1 MKVAAGP
8 KGEIRLRITDDPP
21 ENGCK
26 PAVDYLFRSAALHFP
41 GRAVAAI
48 LTGMGNDGTAGLRL
62 LKRGGCFSIAQDE
75 ASCVVFGMPKEAI
88 AGRSGR
94 YRGAARPIGAG
105 HRPLGARGSGVI
117 KLQPEEHKSLAQY
130 IYSLCAIAL
139 DESKAYL
146 IEGRLA
152 RLVEETGCGSYGG
165 LVERAKSDS
174 SRALERRIVD
184 AITTNET
191 LVLSRHLALRSVASQ
206 DRSGIDRPPRATGAA
221 RIRIWSAA
229 CSTGQE
235 IYSIAILLKELL
247 GDPDRYGVR
256 LLGTDI
262 SDDAVARASRGLFS
276 PVEISRGLSE
286 AQRDK
291 YFTPVGGGWQ
301 IRDEIRAMASF
312 KKLNLMADFS
322 ALGRFDV
329 IFCRNVAIYFTE
341 RRQGSRC
348 SGEWNGRWS
357 RRATW

>member
-1 MKVAAGP
+1 M
-8 KGEIRLRITDDPP
+8 IR
-21 ENGCK
+21 
-26 PAVDYLFRSAALHFP
+26 
-41 GRAVAAI
+41 
-48 LTGMGNDGTAGLRL
+48 
-62 LKRGGCFSIAQDE
+62 
-75 ASCVVFGMPKEAI
+75 
-88 AGRSGR
+88 
-94 YRGAARPIGAG
+94 
-105 HRPLGARGSGVI
+105 
-117 KLQPEEHKSLAQY
+117 LQPEEHKSLAQY
-130 IYSLCAIAL
+130 VYSLCAITL

-152 RLVEETGCGSYGG
+152 RLVEETQCGSYSG
-165 LVERAKSDS
+165 LLQRARSDS

-191 LVLSRHLALRSVASQ
+191 LFFRDTAPFDLLRHKIVPEL
-206 DRSGIDRPPRATGAA
+206 IDRRTRAGAA

-235 IYSIAILLKELL
+235 LYSIAILLKELL
-247 GDPDRYGVR
+247 GDPDRYGVH

-276 PVEISRGLSE
+276 PIEISRGLSE
-286 AQRDK
+286 AQRTRH
-291 YFTPVGGGWQ
+291 FVPVGGGWQ

-341 RRQGSRC
+341 RDRTALFGRLERALQPDGYLVIGAMESL
-348 SGEWNGRWS
+348 NGICPQFESKRHLRS
-357 RRATW
+357 VFYQVRTRRTTAA